1 MFFSKSWDGVITH
14 YYAVGRSKKSLTH
27 GLILCFK
34 YERYECLMQEY
45 VKQIENGERGSSSN
59 RMLCN
64 NEYTDGDRFTPNKFG
79 TSLSTIL
86 KIPKLR
92 IYPIYFVIFN
102 ILRLTNCVNH
112 KTP

>member
-1 MFFSKSWDGVITH
+1 MHYPCFFSKSWDGVITH

-64 NEYTDGDRFTPNKFG
+64 REFIHGDKFTPNK
-79 TSLSTIL
+79 SYYST
-86 KIPKLR
+86 
-92 IYPIYFVIFN
+92 VCAV
-102 ILRLTNCVNH
+102 TNT
-112 KTP
+112 KA